1 MDHIITQFDT
11 EVFYDNPMYSL
22 FHGDLQFDNILWDG
36 HSNKFTYIDWRESF
50 GGSTEGGDVYYDLAK
65 LYGGTIIPYS
75 MMKEKNAIAFYE
87 GSTVANYD
95 YFISEDLYDFRNYYE
110 NWLADNGYNLNKVK
124 LITAIIFLNMSPLH
138 DEKFGKMLWFKA
150 IELLSEHYK

>member
-1 MDHIITQFDT
+1 
-11 EVFYDNPMYSL
+11 
-22 FHGDLQFDNILWDG
+22 
-36 HSNKFTYIDWRESF
+36 
-50 GGSTEGGDVYYDLAK
+50 
-65 LYGGTIIPYS
+65 
-75 MMKEKNAIAFYE
+75 MMKEENAITFYE
-87 GSTVANYD
+87 GSTIASYD

-110 NWLADNGYNLNKVK
+110 GWLADNGYDLNKVK